1 MMAREE
7 QGAAPA
13 PEEPVDRELLEHYL
27 AGAGEKLAALEAALT
42 LARTGDAGARE
53 ALRRALHKLAGSAG
67 TYGFTE
73 LGTQARS
80 LELRVQS
87 ADEPL
92 PEDLLLDT
100 VAFRRELEDTF
111 EEARSKLAGG
121 PPPPLSAVRQKLVV
135 AVIGGG
141 LEDPVGE
148 EQAHAVG
155 VALARAGTHLVCG
168 GLGGCMAAAARGYR
182 EGSGEGI
189 VLGIL
194 PGASRH
200 EANPWIDLPIPT
212 GVGDAQSA
220 LVAMAV
226 DGAIVVGGGGGTLS
240 EIGLLLRDGKPVVAL
255 PHTGGAAEMVGGRKL
270 YKHEVV
276 AASSPDEA
284 VMKLLRALSERPNLA
299 KR

>member
-1 MMAREE
+1 MAREH
-7 QGAAPA
+7 QAAPA
-13 PEEPVDRELLEHYL
+13 KTGEEAVDRELLEHYL
-27 AGAGEKLAALEAALT
+27 ASAGDKLAALETALT
-42 LARTGDAGARE
+42 AGRTGQAGARDL
-53 ALRRALHKLAGSAG
+53 LRRALHKLAGSAG
-67 TYGFTE
+67 TYGFEE
-73 LGTQARS
+73 LGTEARD
-80 LELRVQS
+80 LEKRVLA

-92 PEDLLLDT
+92 PEDLLLDA
-100 VAFRRELEDTF
+100 VSFRRDLEDTF
-111 EEARSKLAGG
+111 ENARARLAGG
-121 PPPPLSAVRQKLVV
+121 SPQSLSAIRQKLVV

-141 LEDPVGE
+141 FEDPVGE

-155 VALARAGTHLVCG
+155 LGLARAGTHLVCG

-182 EGSGEGI
+182 EGNGEGI

-194 PGASRH
+194 PGAWRH

-270 YKHEVV
+270 YKHEVG
-276 AASSPDEA
+276 AAKTPDEA
-284 VMKLLRALSERPNLA
+284 VVKLLRALSERPNLA
-299 KR
+299 RR

>member
-1 MMAREE
+1 MALEE
-7 QGAAPA
+7 RGAPQTA
-13 PEEPVDRELLEHYL
+13 EEPVDRELLEHYL
-27 AGAGEKLAALEAALT
+27 AGAGEKLAALDGALAS
-42 LARTGDAGARE
+42 ARAGEAGARD

-73 LGTQARS
+73 LGAQARG
-80 LELRVQS
+80 LEKRVQS

-92 PEDLLLDT
+92 AEDLLLDA
-100 VAFRRELEDTF
+100 VAFRRELEDGLD
-111 EEARSKLAGG
+111 EARARLAGG
-121 PPPPLSAVRQKLVV
+121 PPPALSAVRQKLVV

-155 VALARAGTHLVCG
+155 AALARAGTHLVCG

-182 EGSGEGI
+182 ESSGEGI

-194 PGASRH
+194 PGAWRH

-270 YKHEVV
+270 YKHEVM
-276 AASSPDEA
+276 ASSTPADA

>member
-1 MMAREE
+1 MAREDE
-7 QGAAPA
+7 GKTRAG
-13 PEEPVDRELLEHYL
+13 EEAVDRELLEKYL
-27 AGAGEKLAALEAALT
+27 AGAGEKLAALEAALAA
-42 LARTGDAGARE
+42 ARSGERGALDG
-53 ALRRALHKLAGSAG
+53 LRKALHKLAGSAG
-67 TYGFTE
+67 ANGFDE
-73 LGTQARS
+73 LSAQARD
-80 LELRVQS
+80 LEKRVQV

-92 PEDLLLDT
+92 PEDLLLDA

-111 EEARSKLAGG
+111 EHARVRLSGG
-121 PPPPLSAVRQKLVV
+121 SPPPLSAVRQKLVV

-155 VALARAGTHLVCG
+155 LALACAGTHLVCG

-182 EGSGEGI
+182 EGKGEGI

-194 PGASRH
+194 PGVWRH

-276 AASSPDEA
+276 AASTPDEA
-284 VMKLLRALSERPNLA
+284 VVKLLRALSERPNLS

>member
-1 MMAREE
+1 
-7 QGAAPA
+7 
-13 PEEPVDRELLEHYL
+13 
-27 AGAGEKLAALEAALT
+27 
-42 LARTGDAGARE
+42 
-53 ALRRALHKLAGSAG
+53 
-67 TYGFTE
+67 
-73 LGTQARS
+73 
-80 LELRVQS
+80 
-87 ADEPL
+87 
-92 PEDLLLDT
+92 
-100 VAFRRELEDTF
+100 RRELEDTF
-111 EEARSKLAGG
+111 EEARSRLAGG
-121 PPPPLSAVRQKLVV
+121 SPPPLSAVRQKLVV
-135 AVIGGG
+135 AVFGGG

-155 VALARAGTHLVCG
+155 AALARAGTHLVCG
-168 GLGGCMAAAARGYR
+168 GLGGCLAAAARGYR

-194 PGASRH
+194 PGAWRH

-255 PHTGGAAEMVGGRKL
+255 PHTGGAAEMVGGRRL
-270 YKHEVV
+270 YKHEVL

-284 VMKLLRALSERPNLA
+284 VTKLLRALSERPNLA

>member
-1 MMAREE
+1 MAREE
-7 QGAAPA
+7 QGAPPA
-13 PEEPVDRELLEHYL
+13 AEEPVDRELLEHYL
-27 AGAGEKLAALEAALT
+27 AGAGEKLAALDAALAS
-42 LARTGDAGARE
+42 ARTGDAGARDG
-53 ALRRALHKLAGSAG
+53 LRRALHKLAGSAG

-73 LGTQARS
+73 LGTQARA
-80 LELRVQS
+80 LEKRVQS

-92 PEDLLLDT
+92 AEDLLLDA

-111 EEARSKLAGG
+111 EEARARLAGG
-121 PPPPLSAVRQKLVV
+121 PPPALSAVRQKLVV

-155 VALARAGTHLVCG
+155 AALARAGTHLVCG

-182 EGSGEGI
+182 ESSGEGI

-194 PGASRH
+194 PGAWRH

-270 YKHEVV
+270 YKHEVM
-276 AASSPDEA
+276 AASSPADA
-284 VMKLLRALSERPNLA
+284 VTKLLRALSERPNLA

>member
-1 MMAREE
+1 MAREDE
-7 QGAAPA
+7 GKTRAG
-13 PEEPVDRELLEHYL
+13 EEAVDRELLENYL
-27 AGAGEKLAALEAALT
+27 AGAGEKLAALEAALAA
-42 LARTGDAGARE
+42 ARSGERGALDG
-53 ALRRALHKLAGSAG
+53 LRKALHKLAGSAG
-67 TYGFTE
+67 ANGFDE
-73 LGTQARS
+73 LSARARD
-80 LELRVQS
+80 LEKRVQV

-92 PEDLLLDT
+92 AEDLLLDA

-111 EEARSKLAGG
+111 EDARVRLSGG
-121 PPPPLSAVRQKLVV
+121 SPPPLSAVRQKLVV

-155 VALARAGTHLVCG
+155 LALARAGTHLVCG

-182 EGSGEGI
+182 EGKGEGI

-194 PGASRH
+194 PGVWRH

-276 AASSPDEA
+276 AASTPDEA
-284 VMKLLRALSERPNLA
+284 VVKLLRALSERPNLS

>member
-1 MMAREE
+1 MRREH
-7 QGAAPA
+7 QAAPVKA
-13 PEEPVDRELLEHYL
+13 GGEAVDRELLEHYL
-27 AGAGEKLAALEAALT
+27 AGAGEKLKALDAALAAG
-42 LARTGDAGARE
+42 RTGKAGARD
-53 ALRRALHKLAGSAG
+53 ALQRALHKLAGSAG
-67 TYGFTE
+67 TYGFEE
-73 LGTQARS
+73 LGVEARN
-80 LELRVQS
+80 LEKRVKA

-92 PEDLLLDT
+92 PEDILLDA

-111 EEARSKLAGG
+111 EDARARLSGG
-121 PPPPLSAVRQKLVV
+121 PRQALSAIRQKLVV

-141 LEDPVGE
+141 FEDPVGE

-155 VALARAGTHLVCG
+155 LALARAGTHLVCG

-182 EGSGEGI
+182 EGQGEGI

-194 PGASRH
+194 PGAWRH

-240 EIGLLLRDGKPVVAL
+240 EIGLLLRDGKPVVAI

-276 AASSPDEA
+276 AASTPDEA
-284 VMKLLRALSERPNLA
+284 VLKLLRALSERPNLA

>member
-1 MMAREE
+1 MAREDE
-7 QGAAPA
+7 AGAPTR
-13 PEEPVDRELLEHYL
+13 EEPVDRELLEHYL
-27 AGAGEKLAALEAALT
+27 AGAGEKLARLEAALAA
-42 LARTGDAGARE
+42 ARSGQPGARDG
-53 ALRRALHKLAGSAG
+53 LCKALHKLAGSAG
-67 TYGFTE
+67 TYGFDE
-73 LGTQARS
+73 LGAQARD
-80 LELRVQS
+80 LEKRVQV

-92 PEDLLLDT
+92 PEDLLLDA

-111 EEARSKLAGG
+111 EEARVRLSGG
-121 PPPPLSAVRQKLVV
+121 APPPLSAVRQKLVV

-182 EGSGEGI
+182 EGKGEGI

-194 PGASRH
+194 PGAWRH
-200 EANPWIDLPIPT
+200 DANPWIDLPIPT

-276 AASSPDEA
+276 AASTPDAA
-284 VMKLLRALSERPNLA
+284 VVKLLRALSERPNLA

>member
-1 MMAREE
+1 MAREP
-7 QGAAPA
+7 QAAPA
-13 PEEPVDRELLEHYL
+13 QTGEEAVDRELLEHYL
-27 AGAGEKLAALEAALT
+27 AGAGEKLAALETALT
-42 LARTGDAGARE
+42 AGRTGQGGARDL
-53 ALRRALHKLAGSAG
+53 LRRSLHKLAGSAG
-67 TYGFTE
+67 TYGFDE
-73 LGTQARS
+73 LGTYARD
-80 LELRVQS
+80 LEKRVLA

-92 PEDLLLDT
+92 PEDLLLDA
-100 VAFRRELEDTF
+100 VAFRRVLEDTF
-111 EEARSKLAGG
+111 ENARAQLAGG
-121 PPPPLSAVRQKLVV
+121 SPPSLSAIRQKLVV

-141 LEDPVGE
+141 FEDPVGE

-155 VALARAGTHLVCG
+155 MALARAGTHLVCG

-182 EGSGEGI
+182 EGNGEGI

-194 PGASRH
+194 PGAWRH

-270 YKHEVV
+270 YKHEVWS
-276 AASSPDEA
+276 AKTPDEA
-284 VMKLLRALSERPNLA
+284 VVRLLRALSERPNLA
-299 KR
+299 RR

>member
-1 MMAREE
+1 MAREE
-7 QGAAPA
+7 QGAAQA
-13 PEEPVDRELLEHYL
+13 AEEPIDRELLEHYL
-27 AGAGEKLAALEAALT
+27 AGAGEKLAALEAALAA
-42 LARTGDAGARE
+42 ARAGEAGARE
-53 ALRRALHKLAGSAG
+53 VLRRALHKLAGSAG
-67 TYGFTE
+67 TYGFAD
-73 LGTQARS
+73 LGAQARV
-80 LELRVQS
+80 LEKKVQS

-92 PEDLLLDT
+92 PEDLLLDA
-100 VAFRRELEDTF
+100 VAFRREMEDTF

-121 PPPPLSAVRQKLVV
+121 PPPPPLSAVRQKLVV

-155 VALARAGTHLVCG
+155 MALARAGSHLVCG

-270 YKHEVV
+270 YKHEVM
-276 AASSPDEA
+276 AASSPEEA

>member
-1 MMAREE
+1 MAREDLGTP
-7 QGAAPA
+7 QAA
-13 PEEPVDRELLEHYL
+13 EEPIDRELLEHYL
-27 AGAGEKLAALEAALT
+27 AGAGEKLAALEAALSS
-42 LARTGDAGARE
+42 ARAGARGARD

-73 LGTQARS
+73 LGTQARE
-80 LELRVQS
+80 LEKRVQS

-92 PEDLLLDT
+92 AEDLLLDA

-111 EEARSKLAGG
+111 EDARAGLAGG
-121 PPPPLSAVRQKLVV
+121 PPRPLSAVRQKLVV

-148 EQAHAVG
+148 EQAYAVG
-155 VALARAGTHLVCG
+155 KALARAGTHLVCG

-182 EGSGEGI
+182 EGNGEGI

-194 PGASRH
+194 PGVWRH

-270 YKHEVV
+270 YKHEVM
-276 AASSPDEA
+276 ASSTPDDA

>member
-1 MMAREE
+1 MAREE
-7 QGAAPA
+7 QGAPQA
-13 PEEPVDRELLEHYL
+13 PEEAIDRERLEHYL
-27 AGAGEKLAALEAALT
+27 AGAEERLAALEAALAS
-42 LARTGDAGARE
+42 ARAGDAGARD
-53 ALRRALHKLAGSAG
+53 ALRRALHDLGGSVG
-67 TYGFTE
+67 TYGFSE
-73 LGTQARS
+73 LTAQARD
-80 LELRVQS
+80 LEKRLQA
-87 ADEPL
+87 ADDPL
-92 PEDLLLDT
+92 AEDLLLDA
-100 VAFRRELEDTF
+100 VAFRRELTDAF
-111 EEARSKLAGG
+111 DEARAKLAGST
-121 PPPPLSAVRQKLVV
+121 PAPLSEIRQKLVV

-182 EGSGEGI
+182 EGNGEGI

-194 PGASRH
+194 PGAWRH

-270 YKHEVV
+270 YKHEVL
-276 AASSPDEA
+276 ASSTPEDA
-284 VMKLLRALSERPNLA
+284 VAKLLRALSERPNLA

>member
-1 MMAREE
+1 MTKAMSLREAAAVIFVLVAVLPLMLFVAFLSVSDLITKTEAQFAALMAVIIACLGFVVFRRLVDQIARLAREVNL
-7 QGAAPA
+7 
-13 PEEPVDRELLEHYL
+13 PVL
-27 AGAGEKLAALEAALT
+27 
-42 LARTGDAGARE
+42 
-53 ALRRALHKLAGSAG
+53 
-67 TYGFTE
+67 
-73 LGTQARS
+73 
-80 LELRVQS
+80 

>member
-1 MMAREE
+1 MAREE
-7 QGAAPA
+7 QGAPQAA
-13 PEEPVDRELLEHYL
+13 EEPIDRELLEHYL
-27 AGAGEKLAALEAALT
+27 AGAAEKLATLEEALAS
-42 LARTGDAGARE
+42 ARAGDAGAGDAVRQ
-53 ALRRALHKLAGSAG
+53 ALHKLAGSAG

-73 LGTQARS
+73 LGAQARD
-80 LELRVQS
+80 LEKRLRA

-92 PEDLLLDT
+92 AEDILLDAL
-100 VAFRRELEDTF
+100 AFRRELADAF
-111 EEARSKLAGG
+111 EEARAKLAGRT
-121 PPPPLSAVRQKLVV
+121 PTPLSAIRRKLVV

-155 VALARAGTHLVCG
+155 VALARAGTHLLCG

-182 EGSGEGI
+182 EGNGEGI

-194 PGASRH
+194 PGAWRH

-270 YKHEVV
+270 YKHEVL
-276 AASSPDEA
+276 ASSTPEDA
-284 VMKLLRALSERPNLA
+284 VTKLLRALSERPNLA

>member
-1 MMAREE
+1 MAREG
-7 QGAAPA
+7 QGPLQAA
-13 PEEPVDRELLEHYL
+13 EEPVDRERLQRSL
-27 AGAGEKLAALEAALT
+27 AGAAAQLTALQSE
-42 LARTGDAGARE
+42 LARARAGERGSQE
-53 ALRRALHKLAGSAG
+53 GLRQALRELAGSAG
-67 TYGFTE
+67 DHGFAE
-73 LGTQARS
+73 LGAQAFE
-80 LELRVQS
+80 LEQRLRPL
-87 ADEPL
+87 DEPL
-92 PEDLLLDT
+92 PEDLLLDA
-100 VAFRRELEDTF
+100 VAFRREFEDAI
-111 EEARSKLAGG
+111 EEARAHLAGG
-121 PPPPLSAVRQKLVV
+121 PRTPLSAIRQKLVV

-155 VALARAGTHLVCG
+155 IALARAGTHLVCG

-194 PGASRH
+194 PGAWRH

-270 YKHEVV
+270 YKHEVL
-276 AASSPDEA
+276 ASSTPEDA
-284 VMKLLRALSERPNLA
+284 VSKLLRSLSERPNLA

>member
-1 MMAREE
+1 MAREE
-7 QGAAPA
+7 HGAPQA
-13 PEEPVDRELLEHYL
+13 
-27 AGAGEKLAALEAALT
+27 AGEPIDRDRLHQSLAVAAGKLAALEVALA
-42 LARTGDAGARE
+42 LARAGERGAGE
-53 ALRRALHKLAGSAG
+53 ALRRALHELAGSAG
-67 TYGFTE
+67 DQGLAE
-73 LGTQARS
+73 LGAQAGE
-80 LELRVQS
+80 LEQRVRS

-92 PEDLLLDT
+92 AEDLLLDA
-100 VAFRRELEDTF
+100 VAFRREFEDAI
-111 EEARSKLAGG
+111 EEARARLAGG
-121 PPPPLSAVRQKLVV
+121 PAMPLSAIRQKLVV

-182 EGSGEGI
+182 EGNGEGI

-194 PGASRH
+194 PGAWRH

-270 YKHEVV
+270 YKHEVL
-276 AASSPDEA
+276 ASSTPEDA
-284 VMKLLRALSERPNLA
+284 VAKLLRALSERPNLA

>member
-1 MMAREE
+1 MGRDD
-7 QGAAPA
+7 QAATA
-13 PEEPVDRELLEHYL
+13 KTGEEPVDRELLEHYL
-27 AGAGEKLAALEAALT
+27 AGGGEKLAALEAALT
-42 LARTGDAGARE
+42 AARNGQAGARDL
-53 ALRRALHKLAGSAG
+53 LRRALHKLAGSAG
-67 TYGFTE
+67 TYGFNE
-73 LGTQARS
+73 LGDEARD
-80 LELRVQS
+80 LEKRVQA
-87 ADEPL
+87 ADEPI
-92 PEDLLLDT
+92 PEDLLLDA

-111 EEARSKLAGG
+111 EDARARLSGG
-121 PPPPLSAVRQKLVV
+121 KRQSLSAIRQKLVV

-141 LEDPVGE
+141 FEDPVGE

-155 VALARAGTHLVCG
+155 LALARAGTHLVCG

-182 EGSGEGI
+182 EGNGEGI

-270 YKHEVV
+270 YKREVV
-276 AASSPDEA
+276 AASTPDDA
-284 VMKLLRALSERPNLA
+284 VVKLLRALSERPNLA